1 MDDNNKNKN
10 EIPPTEELL
19 KKIHDLEESH
29 NHLKQEMSRLKI
41 SDDHIKYDRQ
51 RSSSVSPRRPR
62 RSTLGGAGG
71 LFDGGAVAAFK
82 MGSASFRHSSPL
94 RRETRSV
101 DVSYS
106 NNNKRDSSVMCGG
119 AATEEHGGAAAGENG
134 RVCGPSAVKLTETQ
148 YLNILQSIGQAVHIF
163 DLNGHIIYWNRTA
176 EDLYGYTAAEALG
189 RTPNELFVEPNDYH
203 LADAIIQRTI
213 EGEGWSGLFPIR
225 NKRGEKLVIMATN
238 TPFRD
243 ENGTLIGVICVS
255 SDTRQYRET
264 KPVGN
269 ISAPRRIASAKLGF
283 DPQQPLQT
291 AIASKI
297 SSLASKVSNK
307 VKSKMKTRE
316 NFMDHDGG
324 SGDGHYSENDLNTPD
339 HKDDGY
345 SSGAS
350 TPRDDI
356 SQSPFKDQIT
366 GKRFTDSGDES
377 ENKPGIHKILSSKA
391 EAWMGKKGITWPWK
405 ANEREGDSKTGRFG
419 LHWLHND
426 QEQESGQQTGSSK
439 VESQPWENNNN
450 RNEASGSW
458 SSFNVNST
466 SSASSCGSTNSS
478 AINKVDMDIDNL
490 DYEILWED
498 LVIGEQIGQGS
509 CGTVYHALWY
519 GSDVA
524 VKVFS
529 RHEYS
534 DDVIL
539 SFRQEVSL
547 MKRLRHPNILLF
559 MGAVM
564 SPQSLC
570 IVTEFLPRGSLF
582 RLLQRNTARLDWRR
596 RVHMAIDIARGMNY
610 LHHCHPPIIHRDLKS
625 SNLLVDKNWNVKVGD
640 FGLSRIKHETYL
652 TTKTGKGT
660 PQWMAPEVL
669 RNEQAD
675 EKSDI
680 YSFGVVLWEL
690 TTEKIP
696 WDNLNSMQVIG
707 AVGFMNQQLDIPEDV
722 DPQWASLI
730 ESCWCS
736 DPQSRPTF
744 HEILDKL
751 KDLQKKF
758 TVQLQASRTASATT
772 TAARETTSPKES

>member
-1 MDDNNKNKN
+1 MDNNNNNKDMN
-10 EIPPTEELL
+10 EAPATEELL
-19 KKIHDLEESH
+19 KKIHELEESQS
-29 NHLKQEMSRLKI
+29 HLKQEISKLKI
-41 SDDHIKYDRQ
+41 SDEKHKFDRQ

-62 RSTLGGAGG
+62 RRAMGGGAGG
-71 LFDGGAVAAFK
+71 VFEGGAVAAFK
-82 MGSASFRHSSPL
+82 MGSTSFRHLSPL
-94 RRETRSV
+94 RRETRSI

-106 NNNKRDSSVMCGG
+106 NDNSNITTSGG
-119 AATEEHGGAAAGENG
+119 AATGESGG
-134 RVCGPSAVKLTETQ
+134 VSGPSAVKLTETQ
-148 YLNILQSIGQAVHIF
+148 YLNILQSMGQSVHIF
-163 DLNGHIIYWNRTA
+163 DLQGHIIYWNRMA
-176 EDLYGYTAAEALG
+176 ENLYGYTADEAL
-189 RTPNELFVEPNDYH
+189 TKSPIELLVEPNDYP
-203 LADAIIQRTI
+203 LADAIIQQSTK
-213 EGEGWSGLFPIR
+213 GESWSGQVPVR
-225 NKRGEKLVIMATN
+225 NKRGERFVVLATH

-243 ENGTLIGVICVS
+243 ENGNLIGVICVS
-255 SDTRQYRET
+255 SDTRPFREL
-264 KPVGN
+264 KPVEN
-269 ISAPRRIASAKLGF
+269 ISAPRRIASAKLGL

-297 SSLASKVSNK
+297 SDLASKVSNK
-307 VKSKMKTRE
+307 VKSKMKTGE
-316 NFMDHDGG
+316 NIMHHDGN
-324 SGDGHYSENDLNTPD
+324 SEDGHYSENDVNGPH

-350 TPRDDI
+350 TPRGDI
-356 SQSPFKDQIT
+356 PPSQFTLKPS
-366 GKRFTDSGDES
+366 TDSGDES
-377 ENKPGIHKILSSKA
+377 EPKLGIHKILSSKA

-405 ANEREGDSKTGRFG
+405 GNERERDSKTGRFG
-419 LHWLHND
+419 LNWLHND
-426 QEQESGQQTGSSK
+426 QEHDLSQQTSSSK
-439 VESQPWENNNN
+439 VESQPWENMN
-450 RNEASGSW
+450 RNEATGSW

-478 AINKVDMDIDNL
+478 TINKVDMDSDSL

-498 LVIGEQIGQGS
+498 LTIGEQIGQGS
-509 CGTVYHALWY
+509 CGTVYHAMWY

-529 RHEYS
+529 RQEYS
-534 DDVIL
+534 DDVIS

-559 MGAVM
+559 MGA
-564 SPQSLC
+564 
-570 IVTEFLPRGSLF
+570 
-582 RLLQRNTARLDWRR
+582 
-596 RVHMAIDIARGMNY
+596 ARGMNY

-640 FGLSRIKHETYL
+640 FGLSRLKHETYL

-675 EKSDI
+675 EKSDV

-696 WDNLNSMQVIG
+696 WDSLNSMQVIG
-707 AVGFMNQQLDIPEDV
+707 AVGFMNQQLDIPKDV

-730 ESCWCS
+730 ESCCCS

-744 HEILDKL
+744 QEILDKL
-751 KDLQKKF
+751 KELQKKF
-758 TVQLQASRTASATT
+758 TLQLQASRTASATT
-772 TAARETTSPKES
+772 TTTATTTAIGENNSPKEV

>member
-1 MDDNNKNKN
+1 MDDNNNNNNNKN
-10 EIPPTEELL
+10 DIPPTEELL

-29 NHLKQEMSRLKI
+29 ARLKQEMSQLKI
-41 SDDHIKYDRQ
+41 SEDHQKSERH
-51 RSSSVSPRRPR
+51 RASSVSPRRPR
-62 RSTLGGAGG
+62 RKTM
-71 LFDGGAVAAFK
+71 DVGAVAAFK
-82 MGSASFRHSSPL
+82 MGSASFRHASPL

-101 DVSYS
+101 DVSYN
-106 NNNKRDSSVMCGG
+106 NNNKHDSSAMCGG
-119 AATEEHGGAAAGENG
+119 AATGGGG
-134 RVCGPSAVKLTETQ
+134 VCGPSAVKLTEKE

-163 DLNGHIIYWNRTA
+163 DLSGHIIYWNRTA

-213 EGEGWSGLFPIR
+213 QGEGWSGLFPIR
-225 NKRGEKLVIMATN
+225 NKIGEKFVIMATN

-243 ENGTLIGVICVS
+243 ENGKLIGVICVS
-255 SDTRQYRET
+255 SDTRPYREM

-269 ISAPRRIASAKLGF
+269 ISAPRRIASAKLGL

-307 VKSKMKTRE
+307 VKSKMKTGE
-316 NFMDHDGG
+316 NSTDHDGR
-324 SGDGHYSENDLNTPD
+324 SGDGHYSENELNAPD

-350 TPRDDI
+350 TPRGDT
-356 SQSPFKDQIT
+356 SQSPFKDQISGRT
-366 GKRFTDSGDES
+366 FTDSGDES

-405 ANEREGDSKTGRFG
+405 GNEREGDSKTGRFG

-426 QEQESGQQTGSSK
+426 QENELGQQTGSSK
-439 VESQPWENNNN
+439 AESQPWENNN

-509 CGTVYHALWY
+509 CGTVYHAPWY

-529 RHEYS
+529 RQEYS

-564 SPQSLC
+564 SPQRLC

-582 RLLQRNTARLDWRR
+582 RLLQRNTTRLDWRR

-610 LHHCHPPIIHRDLKS
+610 LHHCNPPIIHRDLKS

-707 AVGFMNQQLDIPEDV
+707 AVGFMNQRLDIPKDV

-751 KDLQKKF
+751 KELQKKF
-758 TVQLQASRTASATT
+758 TVQLQASRNASTTT
-772 TAARETTSPKES
+772 TAATAGENNGPKES

>member
-1 MDDNNKNKN
+1 MDKNNKKMN
-10 EIPPTEELL
+10 EAAPTEELL
-19 KKIHDLEESH
+19 KKIHDLEQSQS
-29 NHLKQEMSRLKI
+29 HLKEEISKLKI
-41 SDDHIKYDRQ
+41 SDEKHKSDRQ

-62 RSTLGGAGG
+62 RRTMGGAGA
-71 LFDGGAVAAFK
+71 GGAFEGGSVAAFK
-82 MGSASFRHSSPL
+82 KGSTSFRHSSPL

-106 NNNKRDSSVMCGG
+106 NDNTTTATSGG
-119 AATEEHGGAAAGENG
+119 AATVESGG
-134 RVCGPSAVKLTETQ
+134 VTGPSAVKLTETQ
-148 YLNILQSIGQAVHIF
+148 YLNILQSMGQSVHIF
-163 DLNGHIIYWNRTA
+163 DLQGHIIYWNRMA
-176 EDLYGYTAAEALG
+176 ENLYGYTAAEALT
-189 RTPNELFVEPNDYH
+189 RTPIELLVEPNDYA
-203 LADAIIQRTI
+203 LADEILQQSSK
-213 EGEGWSGLFPIR
+213 GESWSGQFPVR
-225 NKRGEKLVIMATN
+225 NKRGEKFVVIATH

-243 ENGTLIGVICVS
+243 ENGKLIGVICVS
-255 SDTRQYRET
+255 SDTRPFREM

-269 ISAPRRIASAKLGF
+269 ISAPRRIASAKLGL

-297 SSLASKVSNK
+297 SDLASKVSNK
-307 VKSKMKTRE
+307 VKSKMKTGE
-316 NFMDHDGG
+316 NFMHHDGR
-324 SGDGHYSENDLNTPD
+324 SEDGHDSETDVNAPY
-339 HKDDGY
+339 HKDDGC

-350 TPRDDI
+350 TPRGDI
-356 SQSPFKDQIT
+356 PQSQFTTKPS
-366 GKRFTDSGDES
+366 TDSGDES
-377 ENKPGIHKILSSKA
+377 ETKVGIHKILSSKA

-405 ANEREGDSKTGRFG
+405 GNERERDSKTGRFG
-419 LHWLHND
+419 LHWLHSD
-426 QEQESGQQTGSSK
+426 QEHDSGQQTSSSK
-439 VESQPWENNNN
+439 VESQPWENMN
-450 RNEASGSW
+450 RNEATGSW

-478 AINKVDMDIDNL
+478 AINKVDMDTDSL

-498 LVIGEQIGQGS
+498 LTIGEQIGQGS
-509 CGTVYHALWY
+509 CGTVYHAMWY

-529 RHEYS
+529 RQEYS
-534 DDVIL
+534 EDVIL

-559 MGAVM
+559 MGAVT
-564 SPQSLC
+564 SPQRLC

-582 RLLQRNTARLDWRR
+582 RLLQRNTAKLDWRR
-596 RVHMAIDIARGMNY
+596 RVHMAMDIARGMNY

-675 EKSDI
+675 EKSDV

-696 WDNLNSMQVIG
+696 WDTLNSMQVIG
-707 AVGFMNQQLDIPEDV
+707 AVGFMNQQLDIPKDV

-730 ESCWCS
+730 ESCCCS
-736 DPQSRPTF
+736 EPQSRPTF
-744 HEILDKL
+744 QEILDKL
-751 KDLQKKF
+751 KELQKKF
-758 TVQLQASRTASATT
+758 TLQLQASRTATTAASTATT
-772 TAARETTSPKES
+772 TAAGENNSPKE

>member
-1 MDDNNKNKN
+1 MANKNDV
-10 EIPPTEELL
+10 PPTEELL
-19 KKIHDLEESH
+19 KKIHDLEQSH
-29 NHLKQEMSRLKI
+29 AHLKQEMSRLKI
-41 SDDHIKYDRQ
+41 SDDQQKSERQ

-62 RSTLGGAGG
+62 RKPMGGAGG
-71 LFDGGAVAAFK
+71 MLEGGAVAAFK
-82 MGSASFRHSSPL
+82 MGSTSFRHSSPL

-101 DVSYS
+101 EVSYS
-106 NNNKRDSSVMCGG
+106 NDQNHNLNHNTSATSGADNATGDGG
-119 AATEEHGGAAAGENG
+119 G
-134 RVCGPSAVKLTETQ
+134 VSGPSAVKLTETQ
-148 YLNILQSIGQAVHIF
+148 YLNILQSMGQSVHIF
-163 DLNGHIIYWNRTA
+163 DLNGHIIYWNRMA
-176 EDLYGYTAAEALG
+176 ENLYGYSASEALG
-189 RTPNELFVEPNDYH
+189 KTAHELLVDSNDYT
-203 LADAIIQRTI
+203 LAEAILQRTAK
-213 EGEGWSGLFPIR
+213 GENWSGQFPVK
-225 NKRGEKLVIMATN
+225 NKRGESFHVMASN

-255 SDTRQYRET
+255 SDTRPYVEM
-264 KPVGN
+264 KPLAT
-269 ISAPRRIASAKLGF
+269 ISAPRRIASAKLGL

-297 SSLASKVSNK
+297 SNLATKVSNK
-307 VKSKMKTRE
+307 VKSKMKTGE
-316 NFMDHDGG
+316 NLTDHEDNNYPE
-324 SGDGHYSENDLNTPD
+324 HD
-339 HKDDGY
+339 HKEDGY

-350 TPRDDI
+350 TPRGDTP
-356 SQSPFKDQIT
+356 QTPFSTKDQIT
-366 GKRFTDSGDES
+366 GKSLADSGDES

-405 ANEREGDSKTGRFG
+405 GNDREVGLDSKTGRFG
-419 LHWLHND
+419 MHWMHNND
-426 QEQESGQQTGSSK
+426 QEHESGQQTK
-439 VESQPWENNNN
+439 VESQLWENAN

-458 SSFNVNST
+458 SSSFNVNST

-478 AINKVDMDIDNL
+478 AINKVDVDTDSL

-498 LVIGEQIGQGS
+498 LIIGEQIGQGS

-529 RHEYS
+529 RQEYS

-559 MGAVM
+559 MGAVTA
-564 SPQSLC
+564 PQRLC

-582 RLLQRNTARLDWRR
+582 RLLQRNTTKLDWRR
-596 RVHMAIDIARGMNY
+596 RVHMAMDIARGMNY

-640 FGLSRIKHETYL
+640 FGLSRVKHETYL

-675 EKSDI
+675 EKSDV
-680 YSFGVVLWEL
+680 YSYGVVLWEL

-696 WDNLNSMQVIG
+696 WDSLNSMQVIG
-707 AVGFMNQQLDIPEDV
+707 AVGFMNQRLDIPKDV

-730 ESCWCS
+730 ESCFCS
-736 DPQSRPTF
+736 EPQSRPTF
-744 HEILDKL
+744 QEILDKL

-758 TVQLQASRTASATT
+758 TIQLQASRTT
-772 TAARETTSPKES
+772 TAAAAAATTAAAGENDGPKES